1 MTGTRVVVLGLS
13 LLVAGCAARQVPTDE
28 LPEREVRGH
37 FTAEAGGSW
46 FRPCGAGEADPAW
59 WVTFTGASVEQA
71 ERERAVGR
79 LVPATRTFVRF
90 RTAVETEGRV
100 GPQGPGVPALLVRE
114 ILEAVP
120 ASEGD
125 CDAP

>member
-1 MTGTRVVVLGLS
+1 MTGIRVVAVGLS
-13 LLVAGCAARQVPTDE
+13 LVLAGCAARPVPTND

-46 FRPCGAGEADPAW
+46 FRPCGAAEADPDW
-59 WVTFTGASVEQA
+59 WVTFTGASVQQA
-71 ERERAVGR
+71 ERERAMG
-79 LVPATRTFVRF
+79 LLLPGTSTLVRF
-90 RTAVETEGRV
+90 RTAVATDGRV

-114 ILEAVP
+114 ILEAAP

-125 CDAP
+125 CDAR